1 VKALVTGATGFVGG
15 HLVERLARD
24 GHEVTALVRSPA
36 KAARLLKPEIRLE
49 RGDLHD
55 EAALARAVAGQDV
68 IYHVAGSVAARDE
81 AAYMAGNRDGTR
93 NVIRA
98 AEAAGRPRFIHVSS
112 MAAGGPSR
120 KGVPMTVADR
130 PHPVTAYGR
139 SKLAAEAVVRASA
152 LPWTILRPPTIY
164 GPNDRDNLIKVFRIA
179 RTGIAP
185 VFGDGSMELS
195 AVYAPDLADALVL
208 AAAAPAAAGQTYY
221 ANHPEVLTSAGL
233 VRLIGRAMGRTV
245 RIVGVPEPLGRVIL
259 AATGGVASLLGRVTI
274 LNLDKANEFFQPAWT
289 GDPAPLMADT
299 GWRPAHDMASGLA
312 ETWRWYRAAGWI

>member
-1 VKALVTGATGFVGG
+1 MKALVTGATGFVGG
-15 HLVERLARD
+15 HLVERLRAE

-36 KAARLLKPEIRLE
+36 KAARLLELGVRLE

-55 EAALARAVAGQDV
+55 QPALERASAGQDAV
-68 IYHVAGSVAARDE
+68 FHVAGSVAARDE
-81 AAYMAGNRDGTR
+81 AAYLDGNRDGTR
-93 NVIRA
+93 NVVRA
-98 AEAAGRPRFIHVSS
+98 AEASGRPRFVHVSS

-120 KGVPMTVADR
+120 KGVPMTADDP

-139 SKLAAEAVVRASA
+139 SKLAAEDVVRGSA

-195 AVYAPDLADALVL
+195 AVYAPDLADALVR
-208 AAAAPAAAGQTYY
+208 AAEPRETVGRVYY

-233 VRLIGRAMGRTV
+233 VRLIGRTMGRTV
-245 RIVGVPEPLGRVIL
+245 RVVGVPEPLGRAIL
-259 AATGGVASLLGRVTI
+259 TVTGGTASLLGRVTI
-274 LNLDKANEFFQPAWT
+274 LNRDKANEFFQPAWT
-289 GDPAPLMADT
+289 GDPAPLTRDT
-299 GWRPAHDMASGLA
+299 GWRAAHDVAAGLA

>member
-1 VKALVTGATGFVGG
+1 MKALVTGATGFVGG

-36 KAARLLKPEIRLE
+36 KAARLVQQGIRLE
-49 RGDLHD
+49 PGDLQD
-55 EAALARAVAGQDV
+55 DAALARAVAGQDV
-68 IYHVAGSVAARDE
+68 VFHVAGSVAARNE

-93 NVIRA
+93 NVVRA

-120 KGVPMTVADR
+120 KGVPMTAADR

-139 SKLAAEAVVRASA
+139 SKLAAEEVVRAST
-152 LPWTILRPPTIY
+152 LSWTILRPPTIY

-208 AAAAPAAAGQTYY
+208 AAEAPAAAGQVYY

-233 VRLIGRAMGRTV
+233 VRLIGAAMGRTV
-245 RIVGVPEPLGRVIL
+245 RIFGVPEPLGRVIL

-289 GDPAPLMADT
+289 GDPGPLMADT
-299 GWRPAHDMASGLA
+299 GWRAAHDMAAGLA

>member
-1 VKALVTGATGFVGG
+1 MKALVTGATGFVGG

-24 GHEVTALVRSPA
+24 GHEVTALVRSPG
-36 KAARLLKPEIRLE
+36 KAARLLKPDIRLE

-55 EAALARAVAGQDV
+55 AAALARAVDGQDV
-68 IYHVAGSVAARDE
+68 VFHVAGSVAARNE
-81 AAYMAGNRDGTR
+81 AAYLAGNRDGTR
-93 NVIRA
+93 NVVRA
-98 AEAAGRPRFIHVSS
+98 AEAAGSPRFVHVSS

-120 KGVPMTVADR
+120 KGVPMTAADQPR
-130 PHPVTAYGR
+130 PVTAYGR
-139 SKLAAEAVVRASA
+139 SKLAAEEVVRASA

-208 AAAAPAAAGQTYY
+208 AAETPAAAGQVYY

-233 VRLIGRAMGRTV
+233 VREIGRAMGRTV
-245 RIVGVPEPLGRVIL
+245 RIVGVPEPVGRVIL

-289 GDPAPLMADT
+289 GDAAPLMTDT

-312 ETWRWYRAAGWI
+312 ETWRWYRSAGWV

>member
-1 VKALVTGATGFVGG
+1 MKALVTGATGFVGG

-24 GHEVTALVRSPA
+24 GHEVTALVRSPG
-36 KAARLLKPEIRLE
+36 KAARLLKPDIRLE

-55 EAALARAVAGQDV
+55 AAALSRAVDGQDV
-68 IYHVAGSVAARDE
+68 VFHVAGSVAARNE
-81 AAYMAGNRDGTR
+81 AAYLAGNRDGTR
-93 NVIRA
+93 NVVRA
-98 AEAAGRPRFIHVSS
+98 AEAAGSPRFVHVSS

-120 KGVPMTVADR
+120 KGVPMTAADQPR
-130 PHPVTAYGR
+130 PVTAYGR
-139 SKLAAEAVVRASA
+139 SKLAAEEVVRASA

-208 AAAAPAAAGQTYY
+208 AAKAPTAAGQVYY

-233 VRLIGRAMGRTV
+233 VREIGRAMGRTV
-245 RIVGVPEPLGRVIL
+245 RIVGVPEPLARVIL
-259 AATGGVASLLGRVTI
+259 AATGGVAGLLGRVTI

-289 GDPAPLMADT
+289 GDAAPLMTDT

-312 ETWRWYRAAGWI
+312 ETWRWYRSAGWV